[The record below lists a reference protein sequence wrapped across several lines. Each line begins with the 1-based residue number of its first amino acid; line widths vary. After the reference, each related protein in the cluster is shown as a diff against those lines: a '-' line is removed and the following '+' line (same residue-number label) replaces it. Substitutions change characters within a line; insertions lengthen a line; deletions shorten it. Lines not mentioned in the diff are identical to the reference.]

1 MDYQKILQELTLTGL
16 RVFVYCLK
24 NMHWHSTGYTQWY
37 GMEYKKGQ
45 NDWKRGMENLIEN
58 GYIERDGEK
67 YRWTIKARERVNP
80 SKSSKK

>member
-1 MDYQKILQELTLTGL
+1 
-16 RVFVYCLK
+16 
-24 NMHWHSTGYTQWY
+24 
-37 GMEYKKGQ
+37 MEYKKGQ

-80 SKSSKK
+80 SKPSKK